1 MGWSKST
8 DIFICLLSSEK
19 RSQPLLTCYYVTRRS
34 TRQTGD
40 SHMKRSIIA
49 ALGAVVIVTLGA
61 NSSAEAGTIDFGVMA
76 LSNSIIYSGASLEV
90 STALDL
96 DLAIFLVT
104 SVSAGDESGLTPFV
118 STVNLSAA
126 TSPVS
131 TEIIYGPGTGPGPL
145 GADVTVSW
153 GAFTETFT
161 TVEAVARNPM
171 IPDSIGVE
179 LAGTLIGPPGSG
191 FVNTPVSLVL
201 TANQAGGPGGTTS
214 ASFTNSTSSSAIPE
228 ASTWVMMAL
237 GFGALGY
244 AGFRRRNAML
254 SA

>member
-1 MGWSKST
+1 MN
-8 DIFICLLSSEK
+8 
-19 RSQPLLTCYYVTRRS
+19 RSV
-34 TRQTGD
+34 
-40 SHMKRSIIA
+40 IA

-61 NSSAEAGTIDFGVMA
+61 SSAAEAGTIDFGVLA
-76 LSNSIIYSGASLEV
+76 LSDSIIYSGTSLEV

-104 SVSAGDESGLTPFV
+104 SASSGDESGLAPFV

-161 TVEAVARNPM
+161 TVKAVARNPN

-179 LAGTLIGPPGSG
+179 LTGTLTGPSGSG
-191 FVNTPVSLVL
+191 FVDTPVSLVL

-214 ASFTNSTSSSAIPE
+214 ASFTNSTSISGIPE
-228 ASTWVMMAL
+228 PSTWVMMTL

-244 AGFRRRNAML
+244 AAFRGRKANVATP

>member
-1 MGWSKST
+1 
-8 DIFICLLSSEK
+8 
-19 RSQPLLTCYYVTRRS
+19 
-34 TRQTGD
+34 
-40 SHMKRSIIA
+40 MKRSVIA

-61 NSSAEAGTIDFGVMA
+61 SSAAEAGTIDFGVLA
-76 LSNSIIYSGASLEV
+76 LSDSIIYSGTSLEV

-104 SVSAGDESGLTPFV
+104 SASSGDESGLAPFV

-161 TVEAVARNPM
+161 TVKAVARNPN

-179 LAGTLIGPPGSG
+179 LTGTLTGPSGSG
-191 FVNTPVSLVL
+191 FVDTPVSLVL

-214 ASFTNSTSSSAIPE
+214 ASFTNSTSISGIPE
-228 ASTWVMMAL
+228 PSIWVMMAL

-244 AGFRRRNAML
+244 AGFRRRKANVATP

>member
-1 MGWSKST
+1 
-8 DIFICLLSSEK
+8 
-19 RSQPLLTCYYVTRRS
+19 
-34 TRQTGD
+34 
-40 SHMKRSIIA
+40 MKRSVIIA
-49 ALGAVVIVTLGA
+49 LSAAVIAMLGGG
-61 NSSAEAGTIDFGVMA
+61 SAAQAGTIDFGVLA
-76 LSNSIIYSGASLEV
+76 LSNSILYSGASLQV
-90 STALDL
+90 STAVDL

-126 TSPVS
+126 TTPAS
-131 TEIIYGPGTGPGPL
+131 TEIIYGSGTGPGPL

-161 TVEAVARNPM
+161 TVTAVARNPS

-179 LAGTLIGPPGSG
+179 LTGTLTGPPGSG

-214 ASFTNSTSSSAIPE
+214 ASFTNSTSISGGVPE
-228 ASTWVMMAL
+228 PSTWVMMAL
-237 GFGALGY
+237 GFGALGC
-244 AGFRRRNAML
+244 AAFRRRGPNVATP

>member
-1 MGWSKST
+1 
-8 DIFICLLSSEK
+8 
-19 RSQPLLTCYYVTRRS
+19 
-34 TRQTGD
+34 
-40 SHMKRSIIA
+40 MKRSVIA

-61 NSSAEAGTIDFGVMA
+61 SSAAEAGTIDFGVLA
-76 LSNSIIYSGASLEV
+76 LSDSIIYSGTSLEV

-104 SVSAGDESGLTPFV
+104 SASSGDESGLAPFV

-161 TVEAVARNPM
+161 TVKAVARNPN

-179 LAGTLIGPPGSG
+179 LTGTLTGPSGSG

-214 ASFTNSTSSSAIPE
+214 ASFTNSTSISGIPE
-228 ASTWVMMAL
+228 PSTWVMMAL

-244 AGFRRRNAML
+244 AAFRRRKVEVA
-254 SA
+254 ATFT

>member
-1 MGWSKST
+1 
-8 DIFICLLSSEK
+8 
-19 RSQPLLTCYYVTRRS
+19 
-34 TRQTGD
+34 
-40 SHMKRSIIA
+40 MKRSVIA

-61 NSSAEAGTIDFGVMA
+61 SSAAEAGTIDFGVLA
-76 LSNSIIYSGASLEV
+76 LSDSIIYSGTSLEV

-104 SVSAGDESGLTPFV
+104 SASSGDESGLAPFV

-145 GADVTVSW
+145 GAGVTVSW

-161 TVEAVARNPM
+161 TVKAVARNPN

-179 LAGTLIGPPGSG
+179 LTGTLTGPSGSG
-191 FVNTPVSLVL
+191 FVDTPVSLVL

-214 ASFTNSTSSSAIPE
+214 ASFTNSTSISGIPE
-228 ASTWVMMAL
+228 PSTWVMMTL

-244 AGFRRRNAML
+244 AAFRGRKANVATP